1 MPRIVIVGGGW
12 SGCAAALAARQ
23 AGADEVVLLERT
35 DSLLGTGLVGGI
47 MRNNGRFTAAEEM
60 IALGGGALFQVCDE
74 HSRHRNMDFPG
85 HKHASMYDVGTIER
99 AVKDRLLA
107 AGVEV
112 WLQARVAG
120 LDQAHGSVTSVS
132 LENAQRID
140 GDVFVDASGS
150 FGPQSFCTE
159 HGNGCVM
166 CVMRCPTFG
175 PRVSVVG
182 LAGIAEARGRK
193 PDGTVGAMSGACEL
207 PKDSI
212 DPAVVRELEE
222 RGVVVLPLPAAAVDE
237 KKLGSKC
244 CQQYASAEYAQ
255 NVVLLHNG
263 RVKLMTTH
271 VPLQQLRQVR
281 GLENVRYADP
291 YAGTVG
297 NSMRYAALAP
307 RDDAMQVQGG
317 VDNLL
322 CGGEKAGLLVGHTE
336 AMVTGTLAG
345 HNAARKAAGRELLVL
360 PGTLAVGDAIRHV
373 RERMA
378 TPEGMGEKY
387 TFSGAGYF
395 KRMQQLGLYSA
406 DPAAVHRRVADAGL
420 AGVMAAVKTSARS
433 AALVS

>member
-1 MPRIVIVGGGW
+1 MSRIVIVGGGW

-47 MRNNGRFTAAEEM
+47 MRNNGRYTAAEEM
-60 IALGGGALFQVCDE
+60 IALGGGVLFEVCDQQ
-74 HSRHRNMDFPG
+74 SRHRNLDFPG

-120 LDQAHGSVTSVS
+120 LDQAGGSVRAVS

-140 GDVFVDASGS
+140 GEVFVDTTGS

-182 LAGIAEARGRK
+182 LAGIAERQGRK

-207 PKDSI
+207 PKDSL
-212 DPAVVRELEE
+212 DPALVHELET
-222 RGVVVLPLPAAAVDE
+222 RGVVVLPLPPAMVDE
-237 KKLGSKC
+237 KKLGTKC
-244 CQQYASAEYAQ
+244 CQQYATAEYAQ

-271 VPLQQLRQVR
+271 LPLQQLRQVR
-281 GLENVRYADP
+281 GLENARYADP

-317 VDNLL
+317 VDNLF

-336 AMVTGTLAG
+336 AIVTGTLGG
-345 HNAARKAAGRELLVL
+345 HNAARKAAGLAPLVL
-360 PGTLAVGDAIRHV
+360 PTSLAVGDAIRHV

-395 KRMQQLGLYSA
+395 KRMQQLGLYST
-406 DPAAVHRRVADAGL
+406 DPAAIQARVAAAGL
-420 AGVMAAVKTSARS
+420 AGVLDAAV
-433 AALVS
+433 VH